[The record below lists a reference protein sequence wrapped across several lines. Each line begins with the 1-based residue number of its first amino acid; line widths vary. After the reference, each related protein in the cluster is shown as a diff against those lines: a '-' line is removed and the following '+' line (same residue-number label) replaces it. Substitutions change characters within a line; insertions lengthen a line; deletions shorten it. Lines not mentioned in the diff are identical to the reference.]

1 MKILI
6 IGDLYSANLGD
17 GIICENV
24 KEIIK
29 KENSEQ
35 KLQIKLVDIYCK
47 NGYIKDDK
55 SQVNAKRNN
64 ISDFIRSII
73 YKSEFI
79 TYKIQDIKTKKRIK
93 KICEEHYDLAIF
105 AGGHLFIPY
114 FTFQI
119 YNFVKYLSKNNVKI
133 IFNGCGV
140 GKIKS
145 PILIHKIRKTLR
157 NKNILYVSSR
167 DNIDM
172 LKQKYMCKSNIEV
185 RKTYDPA
192 IFTRDTYGIT
202 KNENSKIIGLGVMK
216 IGNISEDTLIE
227 FWKGI
232 IEELNRKGYKWQ
244 IFCNGNKDDYIL
256 SCKVLKKLDMP
267 IEEKYIAERPTLPK
281 QLVETIS
288 RYHCLI
294 SCRLHSHIVAYSLD
308 IPTIAIVWDE
318 KIKFFFKNLSLE
330 NRYFELEAKNISKI
344 IDKLVEIEDTH
355 YDMQEME
362 KEKNVVVRNLKI

>member
-1 MKILI
+1 MLLIGILVQTLASIEGNIARLTMYFEYSIIFLIPNIIEEIDDKKIRIFLKCIVYILLTVYFVISIQNSTSYIPYKMFMFQEEKLKILI

-55 SQVNAKRNN
+55 SQANVKRNN

-119 YNFVKYLSKNNVKI
+119 YNFVKYLS
-133 IFNGCGV
+133 
-140 GKIKS
+140 
-145 PILIHKIRKTLR
+145 
-157 NKNILYVSSR
+157 
-167 DNIDM
+167 
-172 LKQKYMCKSNIEV
+172 
-185 RKTYDPA
+185 
-192 IFTRDTYGIT
+192 
-202 KNENSKIIGLGVMK
+202 
-216 IGNISEDTLIE
+216 
-227 FWKGI
+227 
-232 IEELNRKGYKWQ
+232 
-244 IFCNGNKDDYIL
+244 
-256 SCKVLKKLDMP
+256 
-267 IEEKYIAERPTLPK
+267 
-281 QLVETIS
+281 
-288 RYHCLI
+288 
-294 SCRLHSHIVAYSLD
+294 
-308 IPTIAIVWDE
+308 
-318 KIKFFFKNLSLE
+318 
-330 NRYFELEAKNISKI
+330 
-344 IDKLVEIEDTH
+344 
-355 YDMQEME
+355 
-362 KEKNVVVRNLKI
+362 

>member
-17 GIICENV
+17 GVICENV

-29 KENSEQ
+29 KENNE
-35 KLQIKLVDIYCK
+35 KELQIKLVDIYCK
-47 NGYIKDDK
+47 NGYIKHEQNQIK
-55 SQVNAKRNN
+55 EKKKN
-64 ISDFIRSII
+64 ISDLIRNII

-79 TYKIQDIKTKKRIK
+79 TYKIQDIKTKKKIK

-145 PILIHKIRKTLR
+145 PILIFKIRKALK

-172 LKQKYMCKSNIEV
+172 LKQKYMRKSNIEI

-192 IFTRDTYGIT
+192 IFTRDNYNIT
-202 KNENSKIIGLGVMK
+202 KNENSKTIGIGVMK
-216 IGNISEDTLIE
+216 IGKISEDILIE
-227 FWKGI
+227 FWKKI
-232 IEELNRKGYKWQ
+232 IEKLNQEGYKWQ

-256 SCKVLKKLDMP
+256 SCKILERMNLP
-267 IEEKYIAERPTLPK
+267 IEEEYIAKRPTVPSE
-281 QLVETIS
+281 LVKTIS
-288 RYHCLI
+288 MYQCLV
-294 SCRLHSHIVAYSLD
+294 SCRLHSHIIAYSLD
-308 IPTIAIVWDE
+308 IPTIAIIWDE

-330 NRYFELEAKNISKI
+330 ERCFELEDRNVDQI
-344 IDKLVEIEDTH
+344 INKLVEIKDTH
-355 YDMQEME
+355 YDINEME
-362 KEKNVVVRNLKI
+362 KEKSVVAKNLKI